1 LKEKIKTIIFGCG
14 IMGRQ
19 IARVLLDKESFKVV
33 GAIDIDPELIG
44 WDLGDILGINKKL
57 GLKIEKD
64 PEVLFSKVKA
74 DAVVHTT
81 TSFLEIVFPQIAKC
95 LNAGLNVIS
104 TSEEL
109 SYPWKRHPEI
119 AKNIDKL
126 AKEKGVT
133 VVGTGINP
141 GYLMDTL
148 PLMLTAPCLD
158 VKSVRVTRMMNS
170 AKRRIPFQEKV
181 GTGLT
186 QEEFREKIEDKSIT
200 GHVGLLESLYM
211 IAEGLGWELDGAL
224 ELPPEP
230 VIDENEIETGLGA
243 VKQGNVIG
251 LTSVA
256 YGQIKSKEVIRLE
269 FCANAA
275 VDEEYDEVIIEG
287 EPNIH
292 QKVIGGIH
300 GDIGTVAV
308 AINAIPRIIEAPAG
322 LLLMKDLPLPHLTL

>member
-1 LKEKIKTIIFGCG
+1 
-14 IMGRQ
+14 
-19 IARVLLDKESFKVV
+19 
-33 GAIDIDPELIG
+33 
-44 WDLGDILGINKKL
+44 
-57 GLKIEKD
+57 
-64 PEVLFSKVKA
+64 
-74 DAVVHTT
+74 
-81 TSFLEIVFPQIAKC
+81 

-109 SYPWKRHPEI
+109 SYPWKRHPGI

-243 VKQGNVIG
+243 VKPGNVIG
-251 LTSVA
+251 LKSVA

-287 EPNIH
+287 EPSIH

-308 AINAIPRIIEAPAG
+308 TINAIPRVIEAPAG

>member
-1 LKEKIKTIIFGCG
+1 MKEKIKVIIFGCG
-14 IMGRQ
+14 VMGRQ
-19 IARVLLDKESFKVV
+19 VARILLDKESFEVV
-33 GAIDIDPELIG
+33 GAIDIDPELVG
-44 WDLGDILGINKKL
+44 WDLGDILGIRKKINI
-57 GLKIEKD
+57 KIEKE

-81 TSFLEIVFPQIAKC
+81 TSYLEIVLPQITKC
-95 LNAGLNVIS
+95 LNARLNVVS
-104 TSEEL
+104 TCEEL
-109 SYPWKRHPEI
+109 SYPWRRHPEI

-133 VVGTGINP
+133 AVGTGINP

-148 PLMLTAPCLD
+148 PLILTAPSLE

-186 QEEFREKIEDKSIT
+186 QEEFRERIEDKSIT

-211 IAEGLGWELDGAL
+211 IADGLGWELDGAI

-230 VIDENEIETGLGA
+230 VVDEEEIETGLGA
-243 VKQGNVIG
+243 VKPGNVIG

-256 YGQIKSKEVIRLE
+256 YGQMKSKEVIRLE

-275 VDEEYDEVIIEG
+275 VDEEYDEIIIEG
-287 EPNIH
+287 EPKIH
-292 QKVIGGIH
+292 QKIIGGVH

-308 AINAIPRIIEAPAG
+308 TINTIPRAIQAPAG